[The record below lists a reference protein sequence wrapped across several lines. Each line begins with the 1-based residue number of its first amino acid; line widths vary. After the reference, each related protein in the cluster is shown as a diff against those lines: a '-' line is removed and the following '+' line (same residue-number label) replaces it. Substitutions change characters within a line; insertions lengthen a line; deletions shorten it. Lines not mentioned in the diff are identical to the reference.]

1 MLRGKLVFMSTDNR
15 HTEKNTVRTT
25 KKTPKQAWVTQI
37 IVTFVTIT
45 TDRGLSAVMLVD
57 IHNMIT

>member
-45 TDRGLSAVMLVD
+45 TDRGCLP
-57 IHNMIT
+57 

>member
-25 KKTPKQAWVTQI
+25 KTAQTGVGYTDYCYLC
-37 IVTFVTIT
+37 TIT